1 MAGEWVESLP
11 LLMLPPLCTLWG
23 KEAVLGEAQEGEQG
37 HRTPT
42 PLYHLLQGQTN
53 THTLYIRYIFLEV

>member
-23 KEAVLGEAQEGEQG
+23 KEAVLGPLAGAHEGEQS

-42 PLYHLLQGQTN
+42 YLYHLLQGQASTYDAHVY
-53 THTLYIRYIFLEV
+53 T